1 MKKFKMTTLIV
12 GMLFLA
18 KGLSAQTADA
28 VLGVFENAEGNRK
41 MEIYK
46 ENNQYFG
53 KIVWQS
59 TTKGKVKAGTVLLK
73 GFTYENGKW
82 NGRLYVPARDNDY
95 PAVLTLPDS
104 NTLRIT
110 VKAGFTSRD
119 KDWKRIAGK

>member
-28 VLGVFENAEGNRK
+28 VLGVFENAEGSRK

-82 NGRLYVPARDNDY
+82 NGKLYVPARDNDY
-95 PAVLTLPDS
+95 PAALTLPDS

-119 KDWKRIAGK
+119 KDWKRITGK